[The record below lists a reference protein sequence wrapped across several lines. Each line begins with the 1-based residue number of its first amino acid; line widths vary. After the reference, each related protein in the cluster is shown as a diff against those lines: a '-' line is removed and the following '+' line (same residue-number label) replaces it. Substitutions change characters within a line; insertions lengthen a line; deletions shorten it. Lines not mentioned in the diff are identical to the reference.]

1 MGIKL
6 KSTFEKRPGVDWDN
20 IKMQFNEIGEG
31 DVDLIDLTQSRTKQR
46 AFVNTVMNN
55 QLPNWDP
62 APQTVGFEPELHG
75 LAKQSKAQLNLK
87 IFKTMTAEFHDSLN
101 VSS

>member
-31 DVDLIDLTQSRTKQR
+31 DVDLIDLTQSRTK
-46 AFVNTVMNN
+46 
-55 QLPNWDP
+55 
-62 APQTVGFEPELHG
+62 
-75 LAKQSKAQLNLK
+75 
-87 IFKTMTAEFHDSLN
+87 
-101 VSS
+101 